1 MSSSVQQ
8 YTYWSMT
15 WNNPDD
21 RMMVMIRNPN
31 QKYVR
36 ECVWTLEEGEE
47 TQTPHIQAWIRLQRN
62 QTLTF
67 MKKIYPGGHFKPCA
81 KDEYSENT
89 HQYAQKN
96 DATTRGQHVITI
108 NDPIPSVES
117 LYYRVCERILEHE
130 DWDNRTGVQPWGM
143 YFAKFGA
150 NLPKGL
156 LEQIR
161 AMIIE
166 IQLDLVAKER
176 GLEKIFTSFQFEKLQ
191 RFLPQT
197 LFRLWSDK
205 QTNKQEE
212 EKVSRLNI
220 TTIDANGTPILHG
233 EEQTQQAPSEED
245 DGEDYEEGS
254 GSEDEGFDESGSS
267 CSSEASSESGYGE

>member
-8 YTYWSMT
+8 FTYWSMT

-47 TQTPHIQAWIRLQRN
+47 TKTPHIQAWIRLQRN

-108 NDPIPSVES
+108 NDPLPSVES
-117 LYYRVCERILEHE
+117 VYYRVCERILEHE
-130 DWDNRTGVQPWGM
+130 DWDSRTGVQPWGM
-143 YFAKFGA
+143 YFARFGA

-156 LEQIR
+156 LDQIR
-161 AMIIE
+161 ALVVE
-166 IQLDLVAKER
+166 IQLDMVSKER
-176 GLEKIFTSFQFEKLQ
+176 GLEKIFTSFTFDKLQ

-205 QTNKQEE
+205 QTNKQED
-212 EKVSRLNI
+212 EKVSRPGI
-220 TTIDANGTPILHG
+220 TTTENAQGSEESDVEADGDV
-233 EEQTQQAPSEED
+233 EEQDTD
-245 DGEDYEEGS
+245 
-254 GSEDEGFDESGSS
+254 DEGDEDSASQTSEGYDESGSS
-267 CSSEASSESGYGE
+267 CGSASDDCSEYGE